1 MDQPPRFLSVLDRK
15 RQKIILVGA
24 LVKQQEASVARKIL
38 VVDDEAILVETIAY
52 NLEQAGY
59 RVVTA
64 ADGGSA
70 LDAAR
75 SEIPDL
81 IILDGMLP
89 GTDGLEV
96 CRQLRKESGTATT
109 PIVMLTAKSDEID
122 KVVGLEVGADD
133 YVTKPFGRREL
144 LARVRALLRRS
155 EYPHPGEDR
164 LGAQEA
170 AEAVRPASR
179 DLVAGPL
186 RIDLAGRRVNCRGQ
200 DLELQPKQFDLLA
213 YLVRNRGTV
222 LTRDQLLH
230 NVWGYD
236 YAGDTRTV
244 DVHVRWLRE
253 KLEEDPANPKL
264 IQTVRGV
271 GYVFRW

>member
-1 MDQPPRFLSVLDRK
+1 
-15 RQKIILVGA
+15 
-24 LVKQQEASVARKIL
+24 VARKIL
-38 VVDDEAILVETIAY
+38 VVDDEPVLVETIAY

-59 RVVTA
+59 LVITA
-64 ADGGSA
+64 ADGMSA
-70 LDAAR
+70 LEAVHREA
-75 SEIPDL
+75 PDL
-81 IILDGMLP
+81 IILDIMLP
-89 GTDGLEV
+89 EMDGLEV
-96 CRQLRKESGTATT
+96 CRQLRRQDSTATV
-109 PIVMLTAKSDEID
+109 PILVLTAKSEEID
-122 KVVGLEVGADD
+122 KVVGLEIGADD

-144 LARVRALLRRS
+144 LARVRALLRRAD
-155 EYPHPGEDR
+155 YPSAGEEH
-164 LGAQEA
+164 GTQESTQ
-170 AEAVRPASR
+170 EVPRSTR
-179 DLVAGPL
+179 ELVAGPL

-200 DLELQPKQFDLLA
+200 DMELQPKQFDLLT

-253 KLEEDPANPKL
+253 KLEEDAANPKL

-271 GYVFRW
+271 GYCFRW

>member
-1 MDQPPRFLSVLDRK
+1 M
-15 RQKIILVGA
+15 
-24 LVKQQEASVARKIL
+24 ARKIL
-38 VVDDEAILVETIAY
+38 VVDDEAILLETIAY

-59 RVVTA
+59 RVITA
-64 ADGGSA
+64 ADGYSS
-70 LDAAR
+70 LEAAR
-75 SEIPDL
+75 REKPDL
-81 IILDGMLP
+81 IILDIMLP
-89 GTDGLEV
+89 GIDGLEV
-96 CRQLRKESGTATT
+96 CRQLRREKATATT
-109 PIVMLTAKSDEID
+109 PILMLTAKGEEID

-155 EYPHPGEDR
+155 DYPTADTANTTTTETP
-164 LGAQEA
+164 QEPPRSSNK
-170 AEAVRPASR
+170 E
-179 DLVAGPL
+179 LVAGPL

-200 DLELQPKQFDLLA
+200 ELELQPKQFELLT

-236 YAGDTRTV
+236 YVGDTRTV

-253 KLEEDPANPKL
+253 KVEEDPANPKL

>member
-1 MDQPPRFLSVLDRK
+1 
-15 RQKIILVGA
+15 
-24 LVKQQEASVARKIL
+24 VAQKIL
-38 VVDDEAILVETIAY
+38 VVDDEAVLVETIAY
-52 NLEQAGY
+52 NLEQSGY
-59 RVVTA
+59 QVVTV
-64 ADGGSA
+64 ADGSSA
-70 LDAAR
+70 LEAAH
-75 SEIPDL
+75 SEAPDL
-81 IILDGMLP
+81 IILDIMLP
-89 GTDGLEV
+89 GIDGLEV
-96 CRQLRKESGTATT
+96 CRQLRREQQTATT
-109 PIVMLTAKSDEID
+109 PIIMLTAKGDEID

-155 EYPHPGEDR
+155 V
-164 LGAQEA
+164 L
-170 AEAVRPASR
+170 PASQSVR
-179 DLVAGPL
+179 VEDEERNGKKAQSVETRSQRMLVAGPL
-186 RIDLAGRRVNCRGQ
+186 SIDLAGRRINCRGQ
-200 DLELQPKQFDLLA
+200 DMELQPKQFELLT

-253 KLEEDPANPKL
+253 KLEEDPANPKM

-271 GYVFRW
+271 GYVFRWDKA

>member
-1 MDQPPRFLSVLDRK
+1 MEA
-15 RQKIILVGA
+15 IVG
-24 LVKQQEASVARKIL
+24 RKIL
-38 VVDDEAILVETIAY
+38 VVDDEAVLVETIAY

-59 RVVTA
+59 AVVTA
-64 ADGGSA
+64 ADGTSA
-70 LDAAR
+70 LEAAQR
-75 SEIPDL
+75 EKPDL
-81 IILDGMLP
+81 IILDLMLP
-89 GTDGLEV
+89 EMDGLEV
-96 CRQLRKESGTATT
+96 CRQLRREGNTATT
-109 PIVMLTAKSDEID
+109 PIMMLTAKGEEID

-144 LARVRALLRRS
+144 LARVRALLRRIDYAIPNEERVVKDTVS
-155 EYPHPGEDR
+155 EVP
-164 LGAQEA
+164 
-170 AEAVRPASR
+170 RPNRELA
-179 DLVAGPL
+179 AGPL
-186 RIDLAGRRVNCRGQ
+186 RIDLAGRRVYCRGQ
-200 DLELQPKQFDLLA
+200 VLELQPKQFELLT

-253 KLEEDPANPKL
+253 KLEEDPANPRL

-271 GYVFRW
+271 GYCFRW

>member
-1 MDQPPRFLSVLDRK
+1 MT
-15 RQKIILVGA
+15 
-24 LVKQQEASVARKIL
+24 RKIL
-38 VVDDEAILVETIAY
+38 VVDDEAVLVETIAY

-64 ADGGSA
+64 GDGGSA
-70 LDAAR
+70 LEAAR
-75 SEIPDL
+75 NEAPNL
-81 IILDGMLP
+81 IILDIMLP
-89 GTDGLEV
+89 GMDGLEV
-96 CRQLRKESGTATT
+96 CRQLRREGNTATT
-109 PIVMLTAKSDEID
+109 PILMLTAKGDEID

-155 EYPHPGEDR
+155 DYPGTGSDDATGNGDTPLEP
-164 LGAQEA
+164 
-170 AEAVRPASR
+170 RPANR
-179 DLVAGPL
+179 ELAAGPL

-200 DLELQPKQFDLLA
+200 DLELQPKQFELLT

-253 KLEEDPANPKL
+253 KLEEDPASPKL

>member
-1 MDQPPRFLSVLDRK
+1 MPGEPSESTPNGK
-15 RQKIILVGA
+15 TA
-24 LVKQQEASVARKIL
+24 LYTLLIVE
-38 VVDDEAILVETIAY
+38 DDESIGELLTQTIKSETPYAVLLVTDAV
-52 NLEQAGY
+52 QALKA
-59 RVVTA
+59 VEA
-64 ADGGSA
+64 FKPS
-70 LDAAR
+70 LF
-75 SEIPDL
+75 
-81 IILDGMLP
+81 ILDYHLP
-89 GTDGLEV
+89 GIDGLEV
-96 CRQLRKESGTATT
+96 CRQLRRERTTATT
-109 PIVMLTAKSDEID
+109 PILMLTAKAEEID

-155 EYPHPGEDR
+155 EYPSSAADEGSNI
-164 LGAQEA
+164 QEA
-170 AEAVRPASR
+170 TREMRPQGR

-186 RIDLAGRRVNCRGQ
+186 RIDPAGRRVICRGQ
-200 DLELQPKQFDLLA
+200 ELELQPKQYELLT

-236 YAGDTRTV
+236 YVGDTRTV
-244 DVHVRWLRE
+244 DVHIRWLRE
-253 KLEEDPANPKL
+253 KIEEDPANPKL

>member
-1 MDQPPRFLSVLDRK
+1 M
-15 RQKIILVGA
+15 
-24 LVKQQEASVARKIL
+24 ARNIL
-38 VVDDEAILVETIAY
+38 VVDDETVLVETIAY

-59 RVVTA
+59 HVTTA
-64 ADGGSA
+64 TDGASA
-70 LDAAR
+70 LEAAR
-75 SEIPDL
+75 TEKLDL
-81 IILDGMLP
+81 IILDIMLP
-89 GTDGLEV
+89 EMDGLEV
-96 CRQLRKESGTATT
+96 CRQLRREGNTETT
-109 PIVMLTAKSDEID
+109 PIMMLTAKGDEID

-144 LARVRALLRRS
+144 LARVRALLRRA
-155 EYPHPGEDR
+155 EYPHPGENHAP
-164 LGAQEA
+164 GQEPAQE
-170 AEAVRPASR
+170 VPRPSR
-179 DLVAGPL
+179 ELVAGPL

-200 DLELQPKQFDLLA
+200 DMELQPKQFDLLT

-244 DVHVRWLRE
+244 DVHIRWLRE

-271 GYVFRW
+271 GYAFRW